1 MVNNGHGTWN
11 SQSECF
17 ISAKHSYATL
27 KFIYDIFEM
36 STIQKPERRRPRR
49 DAELRVRGQRIGRS
63 PGSPLHGD
71 VFVPVAIVVVVAAV
85 LGIRSRRCCRCGRW
99 DRGRYW
105 RP

>member
-1 MVNNGHGTWN
+1 MVNNGHGTSN

-36 STIQKPERRRPRR
+36 STIKKPERRRPWR

-71 VFVPVAIVVVVAAV
+71 VLPLLLLLPPFLEYEVDDVVVVV
-85 LGIRSRRCCRCGRW
+85 VGIGGGIG
-99 DRGRYW
+99 D
-105 RP
+105 PE